1 MIEVSFLLASSY
13 WLLFSSTALQLLQ
26 NCECYIRSSDFLSL
40 HSFILV
46 MARQFPAKAT
56 RTGKPLSAPSE
67 SDLYSKNAAP
77 GVRLLPR
84 DWDFVDADGQ
94 RYWDARAHD
103 SLTEWIKTSII
114 CDLIADQYNSATDT
128 VFFVRQSAEQKQDNA
143 VFTMQEDGLLTL
155 YARNTLAVHTC
166 SILEVGDRASTS
178 YKARSVRWL
187 LARGLAPVSI
197 ASAFD

>member
-1 MIEVSFLLASSY
+1 L
-13 WLLFSSTALQLLQ
+13 LQLHFTSD
-26 NCECYIRSSDFLSL
+26 ETASAIFAPPTFFRYI
-40 HSFILV
+40 SFILD
-46 MARQFPAKAT
+46 MAREFPAKAT
-56 RTGKPLSAPSE
+56 RTGKPIYAPAE

-77 GVRLLPR
+77 PVKLLPR

-103 SLTEWIKTSII
+103 SLSEWVKTSII
-114 CDLIADQYNSATDT
+114 RDLIAEQYNSATDT

-155 YARNTLAVHTC
+155 YARTTLAVHTC